1 VTRALGLAAVVTA
14 LLLVGCAG
22 DGDATETETT
32 PDSTELVAYFTRVGK
47 VWPLRRVVAY
57 TESVERAALDALI
70 AGPTDQEFAELEI
83 RHAIRSGADVQGLVI
98 ENGVAR
104 VEATDELREDGLA
117 QIVFTLTRFPGIE
130 SVEIV
135 TPGATRRLAR
145 SDFESLTPS
154 ILVESPLAYEEVT
167 SPLRATGSANT
178 FEANFGYE
186 LKDSTGRVVAEDFVT
201 ATSGTGTRGTFEL
214 EAPFSATENGLGTL
228 VVYESSAKDGSR
240 INVQEIP
247 VRLST

>member
-1 VTRALGLAAVVTA
+1 VTRLAVVA
-14 LLLVGCAG
+14 LVSLVLVGCAG
-22 DGDATETETT
+22 GDSAADAETT
-32 PDSTELVAYFTRVGK
+32 PDATEVVAYFTRVGK
-47 VWPLRRVVAY
+47 VWPVRRIVAY
-57 TESVERAALDALI
+57 TEAVERAALDALV
-70 AGPTDQEFAELEI
+70 AGPTDQEFEELNL

-117 QIVFTLTRFPGIE
+117 QIVFTLTQFPEID
-130 SVEIV
+130 SVEIAM
-135 TPGATRRLAR
+135 PGGTRRLAR
-145 SDFESLTPS
+145 SDVEALAPA

-167 SPLRATGSANT
+167 SPLRATGTANT
-178 FEANFGYE
+178 FEANFQYE
-186 LKDSTGRVVAEDFVT
+186 LRDANGEVVAESFVT

-214 EAPFSATENGLGTL
+214 EAPFSVDENGMGTL

-247 VRLST
+247 VRLTT